1 RGNPCGI
8 SRSVDSCMI
17 KWPVLMRGSFFSG
30 KFRILLELFAKN
42 LPHQK
47 ILDEA
52 NGQAMLVPTRYLL
65 SIPSFFS
72 QYPAEK
78 CFTLLQNPGK
88 SGTMIG
94 GEMVC

>member
-1 RGNPCGI
+1 
-8 SRSVDSCMI
+8 MI
-17 KWPVLMRGSFFSG
+17 KWPVLMRGSFFSW

-42 LPHQK
+42 LLRQK
-47 ILDEA
+47 MMDEA
-52 NGQAMLVPTRYLL
+52 NGQAMRAPTRCLL

-72 QYPAEK
+72 QYPVEK
-78 CFTLLQNPGK
+78 CFTLLQIPGK